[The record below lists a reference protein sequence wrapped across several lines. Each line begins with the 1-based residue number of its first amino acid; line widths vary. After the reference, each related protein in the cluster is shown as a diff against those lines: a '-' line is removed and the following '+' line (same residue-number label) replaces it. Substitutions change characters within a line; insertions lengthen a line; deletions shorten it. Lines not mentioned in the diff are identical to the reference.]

1 MPGLL
6 DLFMVIIYYFNY
18 YKIEPNN
25 QKLLK
30 LRERALEEQKKLQE
44 SHEEKVKERKQSNPI
59 VL

>member
-6 DLFMVIIYYFNY
+6 DLFIVIIYYFNY
-18 YKIEPNN
+18 CKIEPNN

-30 LRERALEEQKKLQE
+30 LRKRALEEQKKLQE